1 MKFKGPFTP
10 VRQCKLLIA
19 ADSSLPFVLS
29 IMFLF
34 VILFIIIFLWNSGL
48 YVQHSAVVKLQTFK
62 HKFIRRRV
70 SRRAIYNSEL

>member
-10 VRQCKLLIA
+10 VRQCKLLIS

-34 VILFIIIFLWNSGL
+34 VILFYFYLFFYGTRACMYNT
-48 YVQHSAVVKLQTFK
+48 LQ
-62 HKFIRRRV
+62 
-70 SRRAIYNSEL
+70 L